1 LKALRLTKTQWAEAL
16 LLAPASFLLCSAL
29 PFGIAITTIALVSGL
44 ATALLGGWKHF
55 PHALSSSRDVA
66 VLWLMMVAAALGLGS
81 LWLTLLM
88 GRDWAL
94 TQPRRRRAIVL
105 ALLAGL
111 TAAGYWFA
119 TLRLHDA
126 LTSRVIMVWTGFLFL
141 PVVVAVR
148 YVWLLLRPPRLLR
161 S

>member
-1 LKALRLTKTQWAEAL
+1 LKALRLTKTQWVEAL

-44 ATALLGGWKHF
+44 AASLMGGWKHF

-88 GRDWAL
+88 GREWVL
-94 TQPRRRRAIVL
+94 TQPRRRHAIVL
-105 ALLAGL
+105 ALFAGL
-111 TAAGYWFA
+111 PLLAIGLRGY
-119 TLRLHDA
+119 
-126 LTSRVIMVWTGFLFL
+126 GFMM
-141 PVVVAVR
+141 P
-148 YVWLLLRPPRLLR
+148 
-161 S
+161 

>member
-1 LKALRLTKTQWAEAL
+1 VVRLTKTQWVEAF

-44 ATALLGGWKHF
+44 ATAFIGGWKHF
-55 PHALSSSRDVA
+55 PHALSSSRQVA

-88 GRDWAL
+88 GPEWVLA
-94 TQPRRRRAIVL
+94 QPRRRSAIVF

-111 TAAGYWFA
+111 AAAAYWFA
-119 TLRLHDA
+119 RLRLHDA
-126 LTSRVIMVWTGFLFL
+126 LTSRVIMVWTGLLFL
-141 PVVVAVR
+141 PLVVAVR
-148 YVWLLLRPPRLLR
+148 YLWVLLRVPGVGSLR
-161 S
+161 